1 MLADVR
7 LMDFLTSVRRKLP
20 LVSSASDNPHCVNFR
35 GVDFAVVILAGEP
48 CGSMHAAVRIR
59 RAAVYEVCGGLGRWD
74 RGCMQPPAN
83 LPP

>member
-1 MLADVR
+1 
-7 LMDFLTSVRRKLP
+7 
-20 LVSSASDNPHCVNFR
+20 VNFR